1 MLYMVIEN
9 FGDNV
14 AEVYRR
20 FESKGRLAPIGLEYV
35 SSWVDTG
42 LKKCF
47 QLMETDDE
55 KLLQQWVN
63 NWKDI
68 VDFEIFTVMS
78 SAEAAEKVEKIKTKL

>member
-1 MLYMVIEN
+1 MVIEN

-55 KLLQQWVN
+55 KLLQQWIN